1 MIVATRWLTAI
12 VIVELLG
19 ATLFVASQA
28 WRVVPQIPE
37 EPLADPWIMP
47 DLQRLADAA
56 QQGQPGGWTRLGN
69 GLLGKGFYAHAEPA
83 FREALRRDQPI
94 LPAQFGL
101 AFSLDRMGRL
111 SESSQAYKQ
120 VLSLPGRTPDDA
132 LTQSIALYALGRNAL
147 RNEKPAAALE
157 FFRQNPDFTAAIY
170 QQAKI
175 LVRSD
180 RAEEALPLIDE
191 VLGFMPYALEFH
203 FLRFRALTSLGNESQ
218 AFLAA
223 AMMERSA
230 HLVSLNFNTE
240 YVMPLDA
247 MTGTARLLDE
257 LSKLAGDE
265 DLINFQQ
272 ELRDIKVSLGDQPV
286 FAAGA
291 IDEQLL
297 RAAVR
302 SGDSRGARDMIS
314 KLRQQGI
321 ENDWLLEAEG
331 DLWQQDGDAP
341 RAAEAWQ
348 RALRLT
354 RKRSLHQK
362 LAAYY
367 GDEQPGRRDGHRGH
381 AALLEGIAAY
391 RSNQLNEALKPLK
404 LATELLP
411 DDPAPWYY
419 IGEMHFHLGQTRQA
433 FQAYQ
438 RCLAIRPS
446 HGRAAA
452 KRDHLKG
459 SAS

>member
-1 MIVATRWLTAI
+1 MIIATRWLMAI

-37 EPLADPWIMP
+37 ETLADPWIMP

-120 VLSLPGRTPDDA
+120 VLTLPGRTPDDA

-147 RNEKPAAALE
+147 RREKPAAALE

-180 RAEEALPLIDE
+180 RAKEALPLIDE

-203 FLRFRALTSLGNESQ
+203 FLRFRALTSLGNENQ

-240 YVMPLDA
+240 YVMPMDA

-265 DLINFQQ
+265 DLINYQQ
-272 ELRDIKVSLGDQPV
+272 ELREIKSSLGPQPV

-314 KLRQQGI
+314 KLRQQGM
-321 ENDWLLEAEG
+321 ENDWILEAEG
-331 DLWQQDGDAP
+331 DLWLQDGDAP

-354 RKRSLHQK
+354 QKKSLHQK
-362 LAAYY
+362 LAAYF
-367 GDEQPGRRDGHRGH
+367 GDEQPERRDGHWGH
-381 AALLEGIAAY
+381 AALLEGISAY
-391 RSNQLNEALKPLK
+391 RSNQLAEALKPLK
-404 LATELLP
+404 RATELLP
-411 DDPAPWYY
+411 NDPAPWYY
-419 IGEMHFHLGQTRQA
+419 IGEMHFHLGQTQQA
-433 FQAYQ
+433 LQAYQ

-446 HGRAAA
+446 HGRAVA
-452 KRDHLKG
+452 KRDHLNG